1 MDAEEEPVFKVV
13 DAPTRGV
20 QRVRPRMRNV
30 GLVHV
35 VAAVVLAAA
44 LALGAMHGCAGD
56 DVQVLPAAGLMALL
70 IGLAGRGDDCAAA
83 ARHGGRSG
91 SVAGASFTLLGG
103 AVSGWVWVLAQPC
116 VGNILDREVVTLL
129 LVTAASAAVLATS
142 MWLLVSRDE
151 IEPWHATRGVVVAT
165 AAAVTVLVLG
175 VGFAVLL
182 RDTSEMP
189 VLAMAAVTVP
199 WAGAVAATG
208 WLRPS
213 PAIAV
218 VTPARFRRCGCSSAE
233 VR

>member
-13 DAPTRGV
+13 AAPTRGV

-35 VAAVVLAAA
+35 VAALVLAAT

-56 DVQVLPAAGLMALL
+56 DVQVLPAAAVMTLL
-70 IGLAGRGDDCAAA
+70 IGLAGLAMTLRLPRATAVA
-83 ARHGGRSG
+83 PALA
-91 SVAGASFTLLGG
+91 AGASLTLLGG
-103 AVSGWVWVLAQPC
+103 ATSGWAWVLAQPC

-142 MWLLVSRDE
+142 LWLLVSRDE

-175 VGFAVLL
+175 TGFAVLL
-182 RDTSEMP
+182 RDATGTP

-218 VTPARFRRCGCSSAE
+218 VTPAVLQALWLLLG
-233 VR
+233 

>member
-1 MDAEEEPVFKVV
+1 MDAEEDPVFRVL

-20 QRVRPRMRNV
+20 QRVRPRMRDV

-35 VAAVVLAAA
+35 VAAMVLGVA

-56 DVQVLPAAGLMALL
+56 DVQVLPAAAAMALL
-70 IGLAGRGDDCAAA
+70 VGFSGVAMTLRLPRATAVAPALA
-83 ARHGGRSG
+83 
-91 SVAGASFTLLGG
+91 AGASVNLLGG
-103 AVSGWVWVLAQPC
+103 AMSGWAWVLAQPC

-151 IEPWHATRGVVVAT
+151 VEPWNATRGVVVST
-165 AAAVTVLVLG
+165 AAALTVLALG

-182 RDTSEMP
+182 RDTSPAP
-189 VLAMAAVTVP
+189 VVALVAVSVP
-199 WAGAVAATG
+199 WAIAVAATG

-218 VTPARFRRCGCSSAE
+218 VTPAAIQAAWLLLLH
-233 VR
+233 

>member
-13 DAPTRGV
+13 DAPSRGV

-35 VAAVVLAAA
+35 AAA
-44 LALGAMHGCAGD
+44 LVLAVTLAQGAMHGCAGD
-56 DVQVLPAAGLMALL
+56 DVEVLPAAGMLTLL
-70 IGLAGRGDDCAAA
+70 IGLAGMAMALRLPRATAVA
-83 ARHGGRSG
+83 PALA
-91 SVAGASFTLLGG
+91 AGASLTLLGG
-103 AVSGWVWVLAQPC
+103 ATSGWAWVLAQPC

-129 LVTAASAAVLATS
+129 LVTAASAAALATS
-142 MWLLVSRDE
+142 LWLLISRDE
-151 IEPWHATRGVVVAT
+151 FEPWHATRGVVVASV
-165 AAAVTVLVLG
+165 AAIAVLVLG
-175 VGFAVLL
+175 LGFAVLL
-182 RDTSEMP
+182 RDTTGTP

-218 VTPARFRRCGCSSAE
+218 VTPAVLQALWLLLG
-233 VR
+233 

>member
-35 VAAVVLAAA
+35 VAAMVLAAT
-44 LALGAMHGCAGD
+44 LALGTMQGCAGD
-56 DVQVLPAAGLMALL
+56 DAQVLPAAAAMAVL
-70 IGLAGRGDDCAAA
+70 IGL
-83 ARHGGRSG
+83 SG
-91 SVAGASFTLLGG
+91 LAMSVRLPRATAVAPALSAGASFTLLGG
-103 AVSGWVWVLAQPC
+103 AASGWVWVLAQPC
-116 VGNILDREVVTLL
+116 VGNLLDREVVTLL

-142 MWLLVSRDE
+142 VWLLVSRDE
-151 IEPWHATRGVVVAT
+151 IEPWHATRGVVVAST
-165 AAAVTVLVLG
+165 AALTVLVLG
-175 VGFAVLL
+175 LGFAVLL
-182 RDTSEMP
+182 RESSEMP
-189 VLAMAAVTVP
+189 VLAMAAVAVP

-218 VTPARFRRCGCSSAE
+218 VTPGVLQAAWLLLS
-233 VR
+233 

>member
-35 VAAVVLAAA
+35 VAALVLAWT
-44 LALGAMHGCAGD
+44 LALGAMQGCAGD
-56 DVQVLPAAGLMALL
+56 DVEVLPAAAVMTALIAL
-70 IGLAGRGDDCAAA
+70 AGLAMTVRLPRATAVSPA
-83 ARHGGRSG
+83 LA
-91 SVAGASFTLLGG
+91 AGASFTLLGG
-103 AVSGWVWVLAQPC
+103 ATSGWAWLMAQPC

-142 MWLLVSRDE
+142 LWLLVSRDE
-151 IEPWHATRGVVVAT
+151 IEPWHATRGVIIAT

-175 VGFAVLL
+175 CGFAVLL
-182 RDTSEMP
+182 RDTTGMP

-199 WAGAVAATG
+199 WAVAVAATG

-218 VTPARFRRCGCSSAE
+218 VTPAALQALWLLLG
-233 VR
+233 

>member
-35 VAAVVLAAA
+35 AAA
-44 LALGAMHGCAGD
+44 LVLSATLALGAMQGCAGD
-56 DVQVLPAAGLMALL
+56 DVEVLPAAGLLALL
-70 IGLAGRGDDCAAA
+70 IG
-83 ARHGGRSG
+83 
-91 SVAGASFTLLGG
+91 VAGLAMTSRLPRATAVAPALAAGAAFTLLGG
-103 AVSGWVWVLAQPC
+103 ATSGWAWVMAQPC

-129 LVTAASAAVLATS
+129 LVTASSVAVLATS
-142 MWLLVSRDE
+142 LWLLVSRDE
-151 IEPWHATRGVVVAT
+151 IEPWHATRGVIIAT
-165 AAAVTVLVLG
+165 AAAATVLVLG
-175 VGFAVLL
+175 CGFAVLL
-182 RDTSEMP
+182 RDTTGMP

-199 WAGAVAATG
+199 WAVAVAATG

-218 VTPARFRRCGCSSAE
+218 VTPAVLQALWLLLG
-233 VR
+233 

>member
-1 MDAEEEPVFKVV
+1 MFKVV

-35 VAAVVLAAA
+35 VAAGVLAAT

-70 IGLAGRGDDCAAA
+70 IGLAGVAMTVRLPRATAVA
-83 ARHGGRSG
+83 PALS
-91 SVAGASFTLLGG
+91 AGASFALLGG
-103 AVSGWVWVLAQPC
+103 AASGWAWVLAQPC

-142 MWLLVSRDE
+142 TWLLVSRDE

-218 VTPARFRRCGCSSAE
+218 VTPAALQAVWLLVG
-233 VR
+233 

>member
-1 MDAEEEPVFKVV
+1 MFKVV
-13 DAPTRGV
+13 AAPTRGV

-35 VAAVVLAAA
+35 VAALVLAAT

-56 DVQVLPAAGLMALL
+56 DVQVLPAAAVMTLL
-70 IGLAGRGDDCAAA
+70 IGLAGLAMTLRLPRATAVA
-83 ARHGGRSG
+83 PALA
-91 SVAGASFTLLGG
+91 AGASLTLLGG
-103 AVSGWVWVLAQPC
+103 ATSGWAWVLAQPC

-142 MWLLVSRDE
+142 LWLLVSRDE

-175 VGFAVLL
+175 TGFAVLL
-182 RDTSEMP
+182 RDATGTP

-218 VTPARFRRCGCSSAE
+218 VTPAVLQALWLLLG
-233 VR
+233 

>member
-35 VAAVVLAAA
+35 VAALVLAAT

-56 DVQVLPAAGLMALL
+56 DVQVLPAAAVMTVL
-70 IGLAGRGDDCAAA
+70 IGLAGWAMTLRLPRATA
-83 ARHGGRSG
+83 
-91 SVAGASFTLLGG
+91 VAPALAGGASLMLLGG
-103 AVSGWVWVLAQPC
+103 ATSGWAWVLAQPC

-142 MWLLVSRDE
+142 LWLLVSRDE

-175 VGFAVLL
+175 FGFAVLL
-182 RDTSEMP
+182 RDTTDTP
-189 VLAMAAVTVP
+189 VLAMAAVTLP

-218 VTPARFRRCGCSSAE
+218 VVPAFLQALWLLIG
-233 VR
+233 

>member
-1 MDAEEEPVFKVV
+1 MDAEEEPVFKLV

-35 VAAVVLAAA
+35 VAALVLAAT

-56 DVQVLPAAGLMALL
+56 DVQVLPAAAAMALL
-70 IGLAGRGDDCAAA
+70 IGLAGLAMTLRLPRATAVGPAL
-83 ARHGGRSG
+83 S
-91 SVAGASFTLLGG
+91 AGASLILLGG
-103 AVSGWVWVLAQPC
+103 ASSGWVWVLAQPC

-129 LVTAASAAVLATS
+129 FVTAASAAVLATS

-151 IEPWHATRGVVVAT
+151 IEPWHATHGVVVAS

-175 VGFAVLL
+175 LGFAVLL
-182 RDTSEMP
+182 RDASEMP
-189 VLAMAAVTVP
+189 VLAMTAVTVP
-199 WAGAVAATG
+199 WACAVAATG

-218 VTPARFRRCGCSSAE
+218 VTPAVLQAVWLLVS
-233 VR
+233 